1 MFGIM
6 KTVSEVTS
14 KEIKTIIDKD
24 THIVGNINGDGSLR
38 VDGTVDGDITL
49 DGCVFIGESGR
60 VNGSITADE
69 LTISG
74 FVFLNEDHT
83 GQMGQ
88 SVSGTETANN
98 DITWD
103 DEGNIGMFGNNIYTF
118 EVKGDVLIC

>member
-60 VNGSITADE
+60 VNGTITADE

-74 FVFLNEDHT
+74 VVDGNVIISNRLSIYADGQLT
-83 GQMGQ
+83 GDISAGSL
-88 SVSGTETANN
+88 SV
-98 DITWD
+98 
-103 DEGNIGMFGNNIYTF
+103 
-118 EVKGDVLIC
+118 EVGGHFNGYCNMSPAFA

>member
-60 VNGSITADE
+60 VNGTITADE

-74 FVFLNEDHT
+74 VVDGNVIHQQEKNWSF
-83 GQMGQ
+83 GQFFSVGQ
-88 SVSGTETANN
+88 YYIMST
-98 DITWD
+98 
-103 DEGNIGMFGNNIYTF
+103 
-118 EVKGDVLIC
+118 